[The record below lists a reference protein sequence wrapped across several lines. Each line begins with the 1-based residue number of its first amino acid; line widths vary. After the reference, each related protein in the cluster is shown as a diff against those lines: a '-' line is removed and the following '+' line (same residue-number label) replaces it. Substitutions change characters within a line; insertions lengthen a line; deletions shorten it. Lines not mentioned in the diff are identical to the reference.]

1 MPTRPIRR
9 VVTGHDAEGKAILIS
24 DAPAPHV
31 RTSPYRPGVAF
42 TNLWTTAAMPVP
54 VHGPTDPVTPEMK
67 LDPPPQGSNFR
78 IVEFAPERSY
88 IGDIDAE
95 QARAAF
101 AAMGG
106 AAHALAEG
114 EKSRHPFM
122 HRTKTVDYGIVLS
135 GEIYLVLDESEVL
148 LRAGDVCI
156 QRGTNHAWSNR
167 SDAPCLVAFVLLDG
181 DQL

>member
-9 VVTGHDAEGKAILIS
+9 VVTGHDADGKAILIS
-24 DAPAPHV
+24 DAHSPHV

-42 TNLWTTAAMPVP
+42 TNLWTTATMPVP
-54 VHGPTDPVTPEMK
+54 VHGSADPVTPAMK

-181 DQL
+181 DRL

>member
-1 MPTRPIRR
+1 MPIRPIRR
-9 VVTGHDAEGKAILIS
+9 IVTGLDREGRAVVVS
-24 DAPAPHV
+24 DGPAPHV

-54 VHGPTDPVTPEMK
+54 VRGLADPVTPEMR
-67 LDPPPQGSNFR
+67 LEPPPNGSNFR

-114 EKSRHPFM
+114 EKSLHPFM

-135 GEIYLVLDESEVL
+135 GEIYLVLDDGEAL

-167 SDAPCLVAFVLLDG
+167 SEAPCLVAFVLLDG
-181 DQL
+181 DRL